1 MGWGF
6 RVQGT
11 FVDTF
16 VVYHPLST
24 SFINHGS
31 IKVSCCHSDRRTR
44 KACWLSWSPSRHCPT
59 MRCRSGAPG
68 PFQVFQQF
76 LLALKSHGKNAFLSF
91 SVPPLV
97 NRYAGREQWGER
109 GERGDRGAMLVSG
122 GLWCCRGTGWKEKT
136 PVLSSDCS
144 TVWAAQRCNDVILPE
159 SSCIDRYCMIFWW
172 LL

>member
-24 SFINHGS
+24 SFINRGS

-44 KACWLSWSPSRHCPT
+44 KACWLSWSPSCHCPT

-68 PFQVFQQF
+68 PVQVFQQF
-76 LLALKSHGKNAFLSF
+76 LLALKSHGKNAFLSI

-97 NRYAGREQWGER
+97 NRYA
-109 GERGDRGAMLVSG
+109 AMQDQNNEANEANEAIEVQCLFLVACGVAVAPS
-122 GLWCCRGTGWKEKT
+122 WKDKT
-136 PVLSSDCS
+136 PSTEETNSTLLELLGSDL
-144 TVWAAQRCNDVILPE
+144 QGNGM
-159 SSCIDRYCMIFWW
+159 CMVKC
-172 LL
+172 L